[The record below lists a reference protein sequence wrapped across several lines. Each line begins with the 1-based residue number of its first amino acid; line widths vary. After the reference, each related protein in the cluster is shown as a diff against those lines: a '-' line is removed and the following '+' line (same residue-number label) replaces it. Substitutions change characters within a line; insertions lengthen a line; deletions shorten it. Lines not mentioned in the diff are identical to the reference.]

1 MKTAYMKTTRHV
13 FFLYGF
19 ILLINATLTGAA
31 HASAFE
37 NGLDAYHSGDY
48 QDALRHFKI
57 AAARGYVRVG
67 AQHNLGVMYDNG
79 VGVPEDDATAV
90 RWFRLAAK
98 KGYLKSQSNLGLMY
112 ANGEGVQ
119 RDEVQAFL
127 WFDVA
132 ARRGNQVATRNRDVL
147 AKSMTP
153 DQIEAAQRLADRCMQ
168 SRFRSCG
175 K

>member
-1 MKTAYMKTTRHV
+1 MKAMRHV
-13 FFLYGF
+13 SFLYGF
-19 ILLINATLTGAA
+19 ILLINGVSTGTA
-31 HASAFE
+31 HATAFE
-37 NGLDAYHSGDY
+37 NGLDAYHAGDY
-48 QDALRHFKI
+48 QGALRHFKI

-79 VGVPEDDATAV
+79 VGVPEDDAIAV
-90 RWFRLAAK
+90 RWFRRAAE

-112 ANGEGVQ
+112 ANGEGVL
-119 RDEVQAFL
+119 RDDVQAFL

-147 AKSMTP
+147 AKSMTS
-153 DQIEAAQRLADRCMQ
+153 DQIDAAQRLADKCIQR
-168 SRFRSCG
+168 RFRSCG

>member
-1 MKTAYMKTTRHV
+1 MQAPTRIYLLSGL
-13 FFLYGF
+13 FLLCNG
-19 ILLINATLTGAA
+19 ILPRTA
-31 HASAFE
+31 HATAFE
-37 NGLDAYHSGDY
+37 SGLDAYHAGEF

-90 RWFRLAAK
+90 RWFRRAAE

-112 ANGEGVQ
+112 ANGEGVP
-119 RDEVQAFL
+119 RDDVTAYL

-132 ARRGNQVATRNRDVL
+132 ARRGNQVAVRNRDVL
-147 AKSMTP
+147 AKSMSS
-153 DQIEAAQRLADRCMQ
+153 DQIETARSLANQCMQ
-168 SRFRSCG
+168 RRFRKCG
-175 K
+175 R

>member
-1 MKTAYMKTTRHV
+1 MRRLL
-13 FFLYGF
+13 FLSGL
-19 ILLINATLTGAA
+19 ILLSNSMSPSPA
-31 HASAFE
+31 HATAFE
-37 NGLDAYHSGDY
+37 SGLEAYESGDF
-48 QDALRHFKI
+48 QNALRHFKI

-90 RWFRLAAK
+90 RWFRQAAE

-112 ANGEGVQ
+112 ANGEGVP
-119 RDEVQAFL
+119 RDEVQAYL

-132 ARRGNQVATRNRDVL
+132 ARRGNQVAARNRDVL
-147 AKSMTP
+147 AKSMAP
-153 DQIEAAQRLADRCMQ
+153 EEIKAAESFADKCMQ
-168 SRFRSCG
+168 RRFRKCG